1 MLLRNGRRLS
11 LVSLFVGAF
20 LTVSSGAA
28 AQDGASEITFTKDIA
43 PILQRSCQD
52 CHRTD
57 SIAPRSLLTYEE
69 ARPWARSIKDK
80 VVTRAM
86 PPWYI
91 DKNIGIQGFKY
102 DYSLTDD
109 EISKVAN
116 WVDNGAP
123 RGNPADMPAPRE
135 FVISPSGKLASRI
148 G

>member
-57 SIAPRSLLTYEE
+57 SIAPMSLLTYEE

-91 DKNIGIQGFKY
+91 DKNIGIQGL
-102 DYSLTDD
+102 SLIH
-109 EISKVAN
+109 ISE
-116 WVDNGAP
+116 P
-123 RGNPADMPAPRE
+123 TRPY
-135 FVISPSGKLASRI
+135 
-148 G
+148 

>member
-1 MLLRNGRRLS
+1 MLFSLRTFNCRFALAALFIATA
-11 LVSLFVGAF
+11 LVVALPSVA
-20 LTVSSGAA
+20 V
-28 AQDGASEITFTKDIA
+28 AQDVTFTKDIA

-52 CHRTD
+52 CHRD
-57 SIAPRSLLTYEE
+57 GSIAPMSLLTYED

-80 VVTRAM
+80 VVTRSM

-91 DKNIGIQGFKY
+91 DKDIGVQGFKY

-109 EISKVAN
+109 EIAMVAT

-135 FVISPSGKLASRI
+135 
-148 G
+148 